1 MSKPLTRVL
10 SLLELLQTHG
20 LLAGSEIAKRLDVD
34 IRTVRRYIAALEE
47 LGIPVVTE
55 QGRYGG
61 YRLVAGFKLPPM
73 MFTDEETLAISLG
86 LLAANQLGLA
96 ETTPSIAS
104 VQAKLERVMPSNLKR
119 RVRAISN
126 SASLILPKAHS
137 AENKEDL
144 LLLTDAAH
152 AQQRVRFL
160 YEAENNVPQPRDV
173 DPYGIVFRRGHWYM
187 VGYCHLRLAMRTFR
201 LDRLC
206 KVELLKHSFLRPA
219 QFDAATYIN
228 QSMQNMPRQYPVS
241 VLLHTD
247 MASAAYYLHGLEG
260 LLQQC
265 DEGLLMETSTDSLDW
280 FARWLVQMPIA
291 VSVIKPTSLWIAICD
306 HVKHVQSNFN
316 LVSSDNS

>member
-20 LLAGSEIAKRLDVD
+20 LLSGSEIAKRLEVD

-47 LGIPVVTE
+47 LGIPVLTE

-73 MFTDEETLAISLG
+73 MFTDDETLAISLG

-126 SASLILPKAHS
+126 SASLILPKAHG

-160 YEAENNVPQPRDV
+160 YEADNNAPQPREV

-219 QFDAATYIN
+219 QFDAATYLN
-228 QSMQNMPRQYPVS
+228 QSMQNVPRQHPVS

-247 MASAAYYLHGLEG
+247 MASASYYLHGLEG
-260 LLQQC
+260 LLQQR

-280 FARWLVQMPIA
+280 FARWLVQLPIP
-291 VSVIKPTSLWIAICD
+291 VSVIKPTSLWDAICA
-306 HVKHVQSNFN
+306 HMQHVQ
-316 LVSSDNS
+316 NSFKFV

>member
-20 LLAGSEIAKRLDVD
+20 LMSGAEIANRLDVD
-34 IRTVRRYIAALEE
+34 VRTVRRYIAALEE
-47 LGIPVVTE
+47 LGIPVLTE

-86 LLAANQLGLA
+86 LLAANQLGLS

-119 RVRAISN
+119 RVRAISQ
-126 SASLILPKAHS
+126 SASLILPKAHG
-137 AENKEDL
+137 AENKGDL

-152 AQQRVRFL
+152 DQQRVRFV
-160 YEAENNVPQPRDV
+160 YEAENKIAQLRDV
-173 DPYGIVFRRGHWYM
+173 DPYGIVFRRGHWYL
-187 VGYCHLRLAMRTFR
+187 VGHCHLRDALRTFR

-206 KVELLKHSFLRPA
+206 KVELLKHSFLRPSK
-219 QFDAATYIN
+219 FDAASYLN
-228 QSMQNMPRQYPVS
+228 QSMQNAPRQHPVS

-247 MASAAYYLHGLEG
+247 MASASFFLQGLEG

-265 DEGLLMETSTDSLDW
+265 DEGLLMETSTDSLEW

-291 VSVIKPTSLWIAICD
+291 VSVIKPASLLDAICE
-306 HVKHVQSNFN
+306 HVKHVQSNFK
-316 LVSSDNS
+316 LA

>member
-20 LLAGSEIAKRLDVD
+20 LLSGAQIASRLDVD
-34 IRTVRRYIAALEE
+34 IRTVRRYITALEE
-47 LGIPVVTE
+47 LGIPVLTE

-73 MFTDEETLAISLG
+73 MFTEEETLAISLG

-104 VQAKLERVMPSNLKR
+104 VQAKLERVMPKNLKR
-119 RVRAISN
+119 RVRAISQ
-126 SASLILPKAHS
+126 SASLILPKAHG

-152 AQQRVRFL
+152 GQQRVRFV
-160 YEAENNVPQPRDV
+160 YEAENNVAQLRDV
-173 DPYGIVFRRGHWYM
+173 DPYGIVFRRGHWYL
-187 VGYCHLRLAMRTFR
+187 VGYCHLREALRTFR

-219 QFDAATYIN
+219 QFDAATYLN
-228 QSMQNMPRQYPVS
+228 QSMQNLPRQHPVS

-247 MASAAYYLHGLEG
+247 MASASYYLHGLEG
-260 LLQQC
+260 ILQKS

-291 VSVIKPTSLWIAICD
+291 VTVIKPTSLWDAICE
-306 HVKHVQSNFN
+306 HVKHVQGNFK
-316 LVSSDNS
+316 LV